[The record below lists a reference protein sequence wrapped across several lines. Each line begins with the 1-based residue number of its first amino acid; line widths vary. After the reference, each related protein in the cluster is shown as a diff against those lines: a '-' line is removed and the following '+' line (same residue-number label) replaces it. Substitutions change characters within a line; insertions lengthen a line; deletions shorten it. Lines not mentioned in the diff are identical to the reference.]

1 MRDTGPSVSQAF
13 IGNCIQDAELRAK
26 IMKQPIDTRNY
37 HEQIVQG
44 HLHDFVQSAEGASKC
59 GKCQDLPV
67 LNPELPPFV
76 R

>member
-1 MRDTGPSVSQAF
+1 
-13 IGNCIQDAELRAK
+13 
-26 IMKQPIDTRNY
+26 MKQPIDTRNY